1 MDAEPV
7 DAGSRAET
15 TALLRARL
23 LRVATTLEAL
33 DKEQLAVMNKLVAM
47 IERLSALLD
56 DPADH

>member
-33 DKEQLAVMNKLVAM
+33 DKEQLAVINKLVVM
-47 IERLSALLD
+47 LERLEALRD
-56 DPADH
+56 YPADY